1 MASLIPARIT
11 RDQRDHWLGSAHF
24 RRGQCAEPPKSTS
37 VFAVVTKSGSSSVGA
52 QHRCSGG
59 AGGKG
64 GANSVTAER
73 RPATKPS
80 RNEGSAPWQACPA
93 QSRLRSS
100 DLPLRLPTPR
110 YQSKSRV
117 ARRRESELR
126 EFGSGASPSPR
137 RFFRRVILARMRRPK
152 IFDFEPVPQL
162 FDLVVR
168 IRSMP
173 KSGFRWCRL
182 RGLNSRPSVYKTD
195 IFAVHRCAQHGN
207 SPCK

>member
-1 MASLIPARIT
+1 LASLIPARIT

-37 VFAVVTKSGSSSVGA
+37 VFAVVTKSGSSSVDGYIAVAVA
-52 QHRCSGG
+52 QGVRAAQTQSLQS
-59 AGGKG
+59 AGPPQNPAEMKDRRHGKH
-64 GANSVTAER
+64 AQ
-73 RPATKPS
+73 
-80 RNEGSAPWQACPA
+80 RNQDC
-93 QSRLRSS
+93 
-100 DLPLRLPTPR
+100 DLQIYPLRLPTPR

-182 RGLNSRPSVYKTD
+182 RGLNSRPSVYKT
-195 IFAVHRCAQHGN
+195 AALPL
-207 SPCK
+207 S